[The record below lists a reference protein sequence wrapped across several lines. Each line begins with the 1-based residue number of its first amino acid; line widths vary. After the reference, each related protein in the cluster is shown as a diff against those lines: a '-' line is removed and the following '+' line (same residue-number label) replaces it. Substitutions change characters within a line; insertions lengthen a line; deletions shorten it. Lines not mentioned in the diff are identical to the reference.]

1 MHLGPTVKHMTT
13 PNRKRRLGALSVTFS
28 IWILFFGCMSCQEK
42 GTPIIEREA
51 KAGVLRVLDWNP
63 KAEDMIQ
70 LVGEWSY
77 LPHEL
82 VDSFP
87 VESNNSYIFLP
98 DTWGESTIKQSFEQ
112 GQGCASFRLVIE
124 GLPQIKLALAIKQIN
139 SAYQLLL
146 NGELVHQ
153 NGQVTCDPSEA
164 TPDYTYQPYVF
175 DNRADQLEIILQI
188 SNYHTRNIGIPTA
201 ITLGTASAVIASSN
215 WHTMIDA
222 FLFGALLIISLYH
235 FIVFFFRRQDL
246 SLLYFALAAMAITIR
261 TLLTGEQLA
270 YGWVSANIYPFL
282 FKIDYLTYTLA
293 TLFFISYIHALF
305 PKEYARWQVWSLT
318 IPAIIYS
325 IVILFSPNSFYVQ
338 FVTYFQLLTGVGL
351 LYIIIGQIRA
361 IYNKRKNAWMF
372 AAGFLAFVLG
382 VTNDILHY
390 SSISLTGSDNMTVL
404 GVFIF
409 FIAQSVILSY
419 RFSRAYQQI
428 KALSDDLQQSV
439 DNQVQLNQAIKRF
452 VPVQFLQELGKEGYS
467 DIQLGDSTAKI
478 MTVLFSDLRSFT
490 QLSESLNPMQNFE
503 FLNSYLKR
511 MEPPIQHHG
520 GFVDKYIGDA
530 IMALFRDRE
539 TEKSADAAVQTAIAL
554 RKELE
559 KFNQE
564 RLAQGQVRI
573 DFGIGIN
580 TGELMLG
587 TVGSE
592 NRLDTTVIG
601 DTVNLASRLEALTKY
616 FRTPILISDYTYR
629 ALSAPET
636 LPLRKIDLVRV
647 PGKEKAIII
656 YELITYEDA
665 HLADR
670 KLASLVNFYQAID
683 LYSQGR
689 FKNALKVFQQIL
701 RFNPGDTV
709 SQKYESRCKTYIAE
723 PPVEGWDSTLE
734 IKNH

>member
-1 MHLGPTVKHMTT
+1 MTT
-13 PNRKRRLGALSVTFS
+13 PYKKRRLGALSATFC
-28 IWILFFGCMSCQEK
+28 IWAIFFGCIGCQDK
-42 GTPIIEREA
+42 GVQVVEREA
-51 KAGVLRVLDWNP
+51 SAGILRLLDWDP
-63 KAEDMIQ
+63 KAEEMIQ

-77 LPHEL
+77 VPYEL
-82 VDSFP
+82 IDSFP
-87 VESNNSYIFLP
+87 TSSENQYIYLP
-98 DTWGESTIKQSFEQ
+98 DTWGESTIKQSFEE
-112 GQGCASFRLVIE
+112 GQGCASLRLVLE

-153 NGQVTCDPSEA
+153 NGQVTCDPSDA

-175 DNRADQLEIILQI
+175 DNRGDQLEIILQI
-188 SNYHTRNIGIPTA
+188 SNFHTRNIGVPTA

-215 WHTMIDA
+215 WHTMIDG

-235 FIVFFFRRQDL
+235 FIVFFFRREDF
-246 SLLYFALAAMAITIR
+246 SLLYFALVAFALTIR

-270 YGWVSANIYPFL
+270 YGWVTPDIYPIL

-293 TLFFISYIHALF
+293 TIFFISYITAIF
-305 PKEYARWQVWSLT
+305 PKEYARWQVWSLI
-318 IPAIIYS
+318 IPAAIYS
-325 IVILFSPNSFYVQ
+325 LMILFSPNAFYVQ
-338 FVTYFQLLTGVGL
+338 FITYFQLSTGVGL
-351 LYIIIGQIRA
+351 VYIVIGQIRA
-361 IYNKRKNAWMF
+361 IYYKRRNAWLF
-372 AAGFLAFVLG
+372 AIGFLALVLG

-390 SSISLTGSDNMTVL
+390 SSINLTGNNNMTVF

-409 FIAQSVILSY
+409 FIAQSIILSY

-439 DNQVQLNQAIKRF
+439 DNQVQLNLAIKRF

-467 DIQLGDSTAKI
+467 DIKLGDSTAKI

-511 MEPPIQHHG
+511 MEPPIQDHG

-539 TEKSADAAVQTAIAL
+539 TERSADAAVQTAIAL

-559 KFNQE
+559 KFNAE
-564 RLAQGQVRI
+564 RVAEGQVRI

-629 ALSAPET
+629 ALSAPES

-647 PGKEKAIII
+647 SGKEKAIII
-656 YELITYEDA
+656 YELITHEDS

-689 FKNALKVFQQIL
+689 FKEALKIFQQIL

-709 SQKYESRCKTYIAE
+709 TQKYESRCKTYIAE
-723 PPVEGWDSTLE
+723 PPLQGWDSTLE
-734 IKNH
+734 IKNQ